1 MRFLVVLVSMGAAL
15 TLIAASGLMNW
26 VFMTSLGR
34 SEFEQHILG
43 AVSLAVSAFIALLP
57 TLLLWAWREGRTLYM
72 ALGLP
77 VFIAFA
83 AFSLSSAIGFA
94 ALNRGSLDE
103 NRALATARL
112 GQVKRMIEATASSLK
127 DLEAVRTVPVVREV
141 LRGLEQDRRW
151 QWSKSCEAATADA
164 SRAFCKDYFD
174 VKAEMAKAGER
185 EHLAQHLG
193 ELLGERS
200 RLEDLGAGREADSQA
215 AVLAQL
221 LGLTTGKVERVLT
234 LFLAVLVELGAAL
247 GIYFATGHI
256 RAEPRRYG
264 HPGRGPVIIEGNV
277 VEFGHRDQV
286 APGPLKQIAGSG
298 GQQAPRRVPRLRQS

>member
-34 SEFEQHILG
+34 TEFEQHILG

-57 TLLLWAWREGRTLYM
+57 TLLLWAWREGRTLYI

-77 VFIAFA
+77 VFISFA

-112 GQVKRMIEATASSLK
+112 VQVKSMIEATASSLK
-127 DLEAVRTVPVVREV
+127 KLETVRPVAVLREV

-164 SRAFCKDYFD
+164 SRAFCKEYFD

-185 EHLAQHLG
+185 EHLAQRLT
-193 ELLGERS
+193 ELYSESR

-215 AVLAQL
+215 AVLARL

-256 RAEPRRYG
+256 RMESRRYG
-264 HPGRGPVIIEGNV
+264 GPGRGPVIIEGNV
-277 VEFGHRDQV
+277 VEFGRRDQA
-286 APGPLKQIAGSG
+286 APSPLKQIAGSG
-298 GQQAPRRVPRLRQS
+298 GQQGPRRVPRLRQS